1 MGNGNKNTQMSVLLK
16 EKTNLI
22 WLYYYES
29 KDYIRY
35 GRGVRRSYNGS
46 QRVSQ

>member
-22 WLYYYES
+22 WLKNCNNQKLY
-29 KDYIRY
+29 DY
-35 GRGVRRSYNGS
+35 GRKNL
-46 QRVSQ
+46 